1 MTEPVILLHG
11 LWLRGA
17 TMGVFAQRLRGAGFV
32 PETFDYAS
40 VRSDAGEAVARLAE
54 RIRALGSPR
63 VHLVGHSM
71 GGLIAL
77 ATLREHPRLTD
88 GRVVCLGSPL
98 RGSAAARGLRQW
110 PMGAA
115 MLGHSAAILGDGF
128 ERWDGPNEVGMIAG
142 RLPIGLGFLFG
153 GFSGPHDGTVS
164 VEETRLP
171 GLTDHITIAAA
182 HTGLAWSA
190 EAAQQTAVFL
200 ATGRFQPARPA

>member
-17 TMGVFAQRLRGAGFV
+17 TLGVFAQRLRTAGFA

-40 VRSDAGEAVARLAE
+40 VQRDAGEAVDKLAN
-54 RIRALGSPR
+54 RIRALDSPR

-77 ATLREHPRLTD
+77 ATLRAQPQLTT

-98 RGSAAARGLRQW
+98 KGSAAARGLGQW

-115 MLGHSAAILGDGF
+115 MLGRSAELLGEGF
-128 ERWDGPNEVGMIAG
+128 ESWDGAHEVGMIAG
-142 RLPIGLGFLFG
+142 RLPIGLGFVFG
-153 GFSGPHDGTVS
+153 GFPGPHDGTVA
-164 VEETRLP
+164 VDETRLP
-171 GLTDHITIAAA
+171 GLTDHVVIAAA
-182 HTGLAWSA
+182 HTGLAWST
-190 EAAQQTAVFL
+190 EAAQHAIAFL
-200 ATGRFQPARPA
+200 RDGRFPH